1 MVDNLPNIRAKM
13 MFRSVHKGGRF
24 IDCLVCK
31 SAGRTE
37 PMLCCGT
44 DTLISYRGKGAT
56 AFKVELPLL
65 RIICPAC
72 AFETS
77 MVYTEG
83 TVPLEPTLAAL
94 EAVFAKRPA
103 WLVPTIQ
110 QQIDG
115 IPKHLPVPSSDK
127 GTLADIFVRMGIM
140 RGDPLPSDDPFA
152 DVTDEPVTGEPITDT
167 SFEAWWVD

>member
-1 MVDNLPNIRAKM
+1 MEHDLEYIKAVML
-13 MFRSVHKGGRF
+13 FRSIHKGDKF

-31 SAGRTE
+31 SSGVTE

-44 DTLISYRGKGAT
+44 DTMITYRGKGTA

-65 RIICPAC
+65 RIICPRC

-77 MVYTEG
+77 MVYTDT
-83 TVPLEPTLAAL
+83 TVALEPTLGSV

-103 WLVPTIQ
+103 WLVPTVQ

-115 IPKHLPVPSSDK
+115 IPKHLPAPSSDK
-127 GTLADIFVRMGIM
+127 GALADIFVRMGVM
-140 RGDPLPSDDPFA
+140 RGDPLIGEDPFA
-152 DVTDEPVTGEPITDT
+152 DIPAEPAADVFD
-167 SFEAWWVD
+167 AWWAQ